1 MDFNITGEEDALL
14 LRIDERLTA
23 GDSPSED
30 ELAEE
35 LGNEARDQL
44 RSLAGKGWLVLDRA
58 AEEGPVTVRTLTPL
72 AQAALSNRRDVG
84 E

>member
-1 MDFNITGEEDALL
+1 MDFNITGEEEALL
-14 LRIDERLTA
+14 LRVGERLAA

-35 LGNEARDQL
+35 LGDEARGQL
-44 RSLAGKGWLVLDRA
+44 RSLADKGWLVLDRA
-58 AEEGPVTVRTLTPL
+58 AEEGPVTVRALTPL